1 MNPMM
6 TTKEVARYLSVNEKM
21 VYTLISDKGLP
32 ATKVTGKWLFP
43 QHLVEQWLENNAIN
57 FPDIASP
64 LVKNQGLLVVAGS
77 NDVLLDRTIGLFNDS
92 QSDHL
97 AVFANLG
104 SMGGIRALRRQQCHI
119 ATSHLLQENG
129 KEYNFDFAHEELDK
143 LPVVVN
149 FCRRE
154 QGLMLARGN
163 PVGINGIEDLGNPGI
178 RLANRPLGTGTR
190 LLLDRELERCGIRG
204 EQIDG
209 YDSSHARHM
218 DAGLEVLAGRVDVAP
233 GIRPVA
239 FLLGLDF
246 LPLRWE
252 RYDLLMAKEYFFEK
266 GVQAFLGL
274 LHTPSFQSMAG
285 SLHGY
290 DASGSGQMVFQ
301 Q

>member
-1 MNPMM
+1 MRPMM
-6 TTKEVARYLSVNEKM
+6 TTPEVARYLSVNEKM

-64 LVKNQGLLVVAGS
+64 LVKHQGLLVVAGS
-77 NDVLLDRTIGLFNDS
+77 NDVLLDRTIGLFNDT
-92 QSDHL
+92 QSDQL

-129 KEYNFDFAHEELDK
+129 EEYNFDFAHEELDK
-143 LPVVVN
+143 LPVVMN

-154 QGLMLARGN
+154 QGMMLTPDN
-163 PVGINGIEDLGNPGI
+163 PLEIGGIQDLGKPGI

-204 EQIDG
+204 ERIDG
-209 YDSSHARHM
+209 YDATHARHM
-218 DAGLEVLAGRVDVAP
+218 DAGLEVLAGRADVAP

-266 GVQAFLGL
+266 SVQAFLGL
-274 LHTPSFQSMAG
+274 LHTPAFQSMADN
-285 SLHGY
+285 LHGY
-290 DASGSGQMVFQ
+290 DTSGSGHMVFKQ
-301 Q
+301 